1 MYVVI
6 VNGYVDV
13 VEVIL
18 KIVVE
23 NNIIWELFCICVMGK
38 KFKKMVLMG

>member
-13 VEVIL
+13 VEEIM

-23 NNIIWELFCICVMGK
+23 NNMIEDLFCIFVMGK
-38 KFKKMVLMG
+38 KFKNMVLMG